1 MCVDVCARARAHTHT
16 HTHNAPAGWSGASH
30 EPKAGVLDLRSL
42 VAATEV
48 RVGWFLLYSFTYTL
62 SLIFRNREHLTYK
75 DTYKDTYVRGLVGS
89 CCTLSVSIALVI

>member
-1 MCVDVCARARAHTHT
+1 MSERECVCVWMCVHARAHTHT

-75 DTYKDTYVRGLVGS
+75 DTIRTHMCVGWLVLAV
-89 CCTLSVSIALVI
+89 LS